1 MFSNIPIDCY
11 RTLEERAK
19 RLFATK
25 DKLVEDLDPSLFM
38 KDANKTKREKFVL
51 ILFFISFKN

>member
-1 MFSNIPIDCY
+1 MFSNIPIDRY

-38 KDANKTKREKFVL
+38 KDANKTRREKFVL

>member
-51 ILFFISFKN
+51 ILF

>member
-1 MFSNIPIDCY
+1 LIDF

-25 DKLVEDLDPSLFM
+25 DKSVDELDPSLFM
-38 KDANKTKREKFVL
+38 KDANKAKRGKYAFSNLIFLLKNPLFV
-51 ILFFISFKN
+51 FV